1 MPRVARANK
10 QKNKKFKGS
19 KSAKKATVPQKASG
33 KTKAIAKGKQPKKT
47 LKQRRLKEEATK
59 KDR

>member
-19 KSAKKATVPQKASG
+19 KPAKKLTTQKKQTG
-33 KTKAIAKGKQPKKT
+33 KTKAIIKNKQPKKT
-47 LKQRRLKEEATK
+47 LKQRRIKE
-59 KDR
+59 

>member
-19 KSAKKATVPQKASG
+19 KSTKTPGVAKKTTG

-47 LKQRRLKEEATK
+47 LKQRRIKEESTK
-59 KDR
+59 KER